1 MAESIKEL
9 QQKAALKQSLET
21 KLNELYNQR
30 REYDRKAISLR
41 VAFSLEQDD
50 VNKLEERSLRNYFYH
65 AFGMM
70 DEKINRHRQ
79 EAQAAK
85 LKLEAGEAELAGIDV
100 DIAEIQSQLAQVRI
114 AQQLLEQ
121 AMKDRRSELKAAG
134 TEAGMQ
140 ILELEQEIAGLE
152 VRKKEIKEAISA
164 GYSARATADHILQE
178 LNSADG
184 WNTWDLIGGG
194 GIITHMEKHGHLD
207 EAQDLVGELQS
218 RLRRFKTELADIQI
232 SANVQV
238 NVDSFLRFA
247 DYFFDG
253 LFADLT
259 VQSRI
264 ERSYSSVEHTRN
276 QINRALD
283 KLNEMEKS
291 TELEIRNLKYRLDEL
306 VANA

>member
-134 TEAGMQ
+134 TEAITTIITNFCLGFSFK
-140 ILELEQEIAGLE
+140 LTFPLN
-152 VRKKEIKEAISA
+152 ISA
-164 GYSARATADHILQE
+164 TR
-178 LNSADG
+178 
-184 WNTWDLIGGG
+184 
-194 GIITHMEKHGHLD
+194 EKKP
-207 EAQDLVGELQS
+207 VIKS
-218 RLRRFKTELADIQI
+218 KISLAVAPPIFTIKFACFSETIAFPMQKPFNPACSI
-232 SANVQV
+232 S
-238 NVDSFLRFA
+238 
-247 DYFFDG
+247 
-253 LFADLT
+253 
-259 VQSRI
+259 
-264 ERSYSSVEHTRN
+264 
-276 QINRALD
+276 
-283 KLNEMEKS
+283 
-291 TELEIRNLKYRLDEL
+291 
-306 VANA
+306 